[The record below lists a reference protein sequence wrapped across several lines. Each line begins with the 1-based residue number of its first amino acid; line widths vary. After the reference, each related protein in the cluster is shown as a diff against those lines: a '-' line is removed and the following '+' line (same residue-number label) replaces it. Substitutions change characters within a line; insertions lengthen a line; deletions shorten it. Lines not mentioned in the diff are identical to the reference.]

1 MNTLASRR
9 ELIKGLALG
18 SGASLLNPVLL
29 QLAAHA
35 KGDASAI
42 RKRIVFVVQGNGM
55 NPNHLVPIGVKRRPD
70 GRNERPKNDDPI
82 VLDLKNLEL
91 NPALNPL
98 DPFKD
103 RLTLIQG
110 LSGRI
115 ALSDHSTNH
124 GALGCYP
131 ANKGPMAQTIDL
143 ALGEALPGI
152 MPHLGLGLMNKPE
165 FTMNYN
171 FSASGPGKAAPIQ
184 CSPELAFKSLF
195 GSVTDGS
202 GKEAFDRKTNLLDFM
217 AEDVR
222 KSRNA
227 LATEEKQKFD
237 QYLEAFE
244 SLRDRQAKID
254 SIRDTLKANTP
265 KLEHRFMKP
274 TETNRLEAQFEIAAA
289 ALIIGL
295 TNVVTLV
302 SGGGG
307 QHYISYPELGIPV
320 DGHHYGHGGGV
331 EGKDH
336 EDCFRTVR
344 QYHAKLISGL
354 ASKLNTVKEGDGTM
368 LDNTLIIYISDSG
381 DAHHPTLYE
390 WPVVMLGNL
399 GGKFKKG
406 GRYLQLPQY
415 QAPKHRTMANFYLTL
430 LEAAGKPRKKF
441 GIMDPNLKDI
451 DQNGIVSELLA

>member
-1 MNTLASRR
+1 
-9 ELIKGLALG
+9 
-18 SGASLLNPVLL
+18 
-29 QLAAHA
+29 
-35 KGDASAI
+35 
-42 RKRIVFVVQGNGM
+42 
-55 NPNHLVPIGVKRRPD
+55 
-70 GRNERPKNDDPI
+70 
-82 VLDLKNLEL
+82 
-91 NPALNPL
+91 
-98 DPFKD
+98 
-103 RLTLIQG
+103 
-110 LSGRI
+110 
-115 ALSDHSTNH
+115 
-124 GALGCYP
+124 
-131 ANKGPMAQTIDL
+131 
-143 ALGEALPGI
+143 
-152 MPHLGLGLMNKPE
+152 
-165 FTMNYN
+165 MNYN

-430 LEAAGKPRKKF
+430 LEAAEKPRKKF